1 MGVKRLSPDTQ
12 LLPLPFLL
20 PSFLP
25 SFLPF
30 FSPPFSFPLSLF
42 FPFFGRGRVWGVK
55 GGLTCVMS
63 VSHIVRKRVDFS
75 FYRISGLLL
84 VLVPPEITTR
94 TVGPG
99 HTVVVDENGVAL
111 TKRSE

>member
-1 MGVKRLSPDTQ
+1 M
-12 LLPLPFLL
+12 
-20 PSFLP
+20 
-25 SFLPF
+25 
-30 FSPPFSFPLSLF
+30 
-42 FPFFGRGRVWGVK
+42 
-55 GGLTCVMS
+55 MS